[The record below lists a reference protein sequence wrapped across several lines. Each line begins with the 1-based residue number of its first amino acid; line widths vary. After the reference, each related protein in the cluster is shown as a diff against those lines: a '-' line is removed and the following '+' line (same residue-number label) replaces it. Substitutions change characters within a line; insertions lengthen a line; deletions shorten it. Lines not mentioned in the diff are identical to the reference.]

1 MNAKRNLIV
10 SGALFTVVLAAWP
23 VMVIIAKAPGGILTI
38 AWGLQKD
45 PTKIPKS

>member
-23 VMVIIAKAPGGILTI
+23 VMVIIAKAPGGVLTI
-38 AWGLQKD
+38 AWGLQGDHAKV
-45 PTKIPKS
+45 PAA